1 MKYYTKKTST
11 NKRILVFL
19 SIIISLLILF
29 IYMLDKIILSTL
41 MVVADGEM
49 RTRAIEVIDRNIL
62 DLYDKEFNYDDIM
75 KIEKDGQGNIT
86 MIRADTI
93 KLNSLAAKVSLESQN
108 KLRDM
113 GAVGI
118 KIPIGYISKNVILSN
133 LGPSVKVRMQ
143 PIGSVKTNY
152 ISEFES
158 AGINQTRHEIYLEGE
173 TSIKVIIATKS
184 DEVQIKNTIPVAE
197 TIIVGKVPT
206 TNLDF
211 GK

>member
-11 NKRILVFL
+11 NKRILIFL

-75 KIEKDGQGNIT
+75 KIEKDGQGNIN

-108 KLRDM
+108 KLREM

-158 AGINQTRHEIYLEGE
+158 AGINQTRHKIYLEVE

>member
-133 LGPSVKVRMQ
+133 LGPSVKVRML

-158 AGINQTRHEIYLEGE
+158 AGINQTRHKIYLEVE

>member
-62 DLYDKEFNYDDIM
+62 DLYNKEFNYDDIM

-158 AGINQTRHEIYLEGE
+158 AGINQTRHKIYLEVE

>member
-108 KLRDM
+108 KLREM

-133 LGPSVKVRMQ
+133 LGPSVKVRML

-158 AGINQTRHEIYLEGE
+158 AGINQTRHKIYLEVE

>member
-1 MKYYTKKTST
+1 
-11 NKRILVFL
+11 
-19 SIIISLLILF
+19 
-29 IYMLDKIILSTL
+29 
-41 MVVADGEM
+41 
-49 RTRAIEVIDRNIL
+49 
-62 DLYDKEFNYDDIM
+62 
-75 KIEKDGQGNIT
+75 
-86 MIRADTI
+86 
-93 KLNSLAAKVSLESQN
+93 
-108 KLRDM
+108 M

-133 LGPSVKVRMQ
+133 LGPSVKVRML

-158 AGINQTRHEIYLEGE
+158 AGINQTRHKIYLEVE

>member
-62 DLYDKEFNYDDIM
+62 DLYDKEFTYDDMM
-75 KIEKDGQGNIT
+75 KIEKDGEGNIT

-108 KLRDM
+108 KLREM

-133 LGPSVKVRMQ
+133 LGPSVKVKMQ

-158 AGINQTRHEIYLEGE
+158 AGINQTRHKIYLEVE
-173 TSIKVIIATKS
+173 TTIKVIVATKS

-197 TIIVGKVPT
+197 TIIVGKVPS

>member
-1 MKYYTKKTST
+1 MKYYTKKQSS

-19 SIIISLLILF
+19 SIIISVLIIF

-49 RTRAIEVIDRNIL
+49 RTKAISVIDENIL
-62 DLYDKEFNYDDIM
+62 EFYSKEFSYDDII
-75 KIEKDGQGNIT
+75 KIEKDNEGNIT
-86 MIRADTI
+86 MIRADTL
-93 KLNSLAAKVSLESQN
+93 KLNSLAAKVSLEAQ
-108 KLRDM
+108 KELKEM
-113 GAVGI
+113 GSVGI
-118 KIPIGYISKNVILSN
+118 KFPIGYISKNNILSY
-133 LGPSVKVRMQ
+133 LGPSVKVKMQ

-158 AGINQTRHEIYLEGE
+158 AGINQTRHKIYLEVE
-173 TSIKVIIATKS
+173 TTIKVIVPTKS

>member
-62 DLYDKEFNYDDIM
+62 DLYDKEFTYDDIM

-158 AGINQTRHEIYLEGE
+158 AGINQTRHKIYLEVE

>member
-1 MKYYTKKTST
+1 
-11 NKRILVFL
+11 
-19 SIIISLLILF
+19 
-29 IYMLDKIILSTL
+29 MLDKIILSTL

-158 AGINQTRHEIYLEGE
+158 AGINQTRHKIYLEVE

-184 DEVQIKNTIPVAE
+184 DEVQIKNIIPVAE

>member
-108 KLRDM
+108 KLREM

-158 AGINQTRHEIYLEGE
+158 AGINQTRHKIYLEVE

>member
-62 DLYDKEFNYDDIM
+62 DLYDKEFTYDDIM

-108 KLRDM
+108 KLREM

-158 AGINQTRHEIYLEGE
+158 AGINQTRHKIYLEVE

>member
-158 AGINQTRHEIYLEGE
+158 AGINQTRHKIYLEVE